1 MNSTTGRSG
10 VRTERFTLGTDV
22 LVHAVDRAA
31 GERHSRA
38 VEIIDRVARC
48 DCWLTL
54 QAVSEFY
61 ATVTRKQLAPAKEA
75 AALAADWLDLLPA
88 AAASPDAVRAALA
101 LAGAGRASYRDALLV
116 ATAAEAGCTAI
127 LTEDLADGTGL
138 HGVHVINPFGGSE
151 LTEPARHLLSPG
163 A

>member
-1 MNSTTGRSG
+1 M
-10 VRTERFTLGTDV
+10 RTERFTLDTNV
-22 LVHAVDRAA
+22 LVYAVDRAS

-38 VEIIDRVARC
+38 VEIVDRVAQC

-61 ATVTRKQLAPAKEA
+61 ATITRKKLAPAKEA
-75 AALAADWLDLLPA
+75 AALAADWLDVLPA
-88 AAASPDAVRAALA
+88 VTASPDAVRAALA
-101 LAGAGRASYRDALLV
+101 LAGAGRASYWDALLV

-127 LTEDLADGTGL
+127 LTEDLADGGVL
-138 HGVHVINPFGGSE
+138 HGVRIINPFGGSE
-151 LTEPARHLLSPG
+151 LTDAARALLFPS